1 MMMFRYN
8 FKYESILLV
17 RSKWILMLIAL
28 LILLFGFAT
37 YNGQQKTQKRKADI
51 EKVTA
56 EIQVSDLNMLKLL
69 DSVEQGLTVNAR
81 PWTIPNTPMAV
92 GNYHP
97 RVASKPPSELSFLA
111 TGQSDMFT
119 HFVKPTVRGDD
130 LALNFSEMTSPVQ
143 LLFGSFDVAFV
154 IIFLLPLLII
164 AFSYDVLSSERESGS
179 LRLLAAQPILLYKW
193 LLQKLALRFFWV
205 AIITIVALLLVFVA
219 NQVPVVNNFSAIL
232 TFLSISLAYAL
243 FWFALAFAVNLWAE
257 SSAKNAV
264 ALLGLW
270 VVFVLLIPSILN
282 QLGSTLYPMPSRG
295 LMINEMRTIKAEATE
310 RQDEI
315 LDNYLRDHPEYA
327 VNDTTQERSFWHS
340 YMASQNLI
348 KKKLEP
354 VLSEYENQLQKQQQL
369 LDRFTWLS
377 PAILIQ
383 GSMNQLA
390 DNGSESY
397 EGYRNQV
404 ISFAKEWRDHFLP
417 MLYNNQAFSSGDYSK
432 LPEFTYTPI
441 SGKSQSYVLLILLC
455 SGLAVLGF
463 GALRFYVSSAEK
475 HSII

>member
-1 MMMFRYN
+1 MLRYN
-8 FKYESILLV
+8 FKYESILLF
-17 RSKWILMLIAL
+17 RSKWIQVLIGI
-28 LILLFGFAT
+28 LIMLFGFAT

-56 EIQVSDLNMLKLL
+56 EIRTSDQNMLKLL
-69 DSVEQGLTVNAR
+69 DSVEHGLTVTAR

-143 LLFGSFDVAFV
+143 LLFGSFDLAFV

-193 LLQKLALRFFWV
+193 LMQKLALRFFWLA
-205 AIITIVALLLVFVA
+205 AITTATVLLVFLA
-219 NQVPVVNNFSAIL
+219 NQVPVSNNFSAIL
-232 TFLSISLAYAL
+232 SFLGISLTYVL

-282 QLGSTLYPMPSRG
+282 QLGSTLYPIPSRA
-295 LMINEMRTIKAEATE
+295 LMVNEMRTIKAEATE
-310 RQDEI
+310 RQDVI
-315 LDNYLRDHPEYA
+315 LDNYLRNHPEYA

-348 KKKLEP
+348 KKELEP
-354 VLSEYENQLQKQQQL
+354 VLSKYENQLQKQQQL
-369 LDRFTWLS
+369 LDHFTWLS
-377 PAILIQ
+377 PAILVQ
-383 GSMNQLA
+383 RSMNQLA

-397 EGYRNQV
+397 EGYRNRV
-404 ISFAKEWRDHFLP
+404 IVFAGEWRDHFLP
-417 MLYNNQAFSSGDYSK
+417 MLYNNQAFSSEDYGQ

-441 SGKSQSYVLLILLC
+441 NNQSQSSVLVILLC
-455 SGLAVLGF
+455 SGLVVLGV
-463 GALRFYVSSAEK
+463 GALRFYVSSDEK

>member
-1 MMMFRYN
+1 MFRYN
-8 FKYESILLV
+8 FKYESILLF
-17 RSKWILMLIAL
+17 RGRWIQVLNGL

-51 EKVTA
+51 ATINA
-56 EIQVSDLNMLKLL
+56 EIQASDQNILKLL
-69 DSVEQGLTVNAR
+69 DSVEQGLQVNTR
-81 PWTIPNTPMAV
+81 PWTVPNTPMAI

-97 RVASKPPSELSFLA
+97 RVASKPPSDLSFLA

-119 HFVKPTVRGDD
+119 HFVKPTVSGDD

-179 LRLLAAQPILLYKW
+179 LRLLAAQPISLYKW
-193 LLQKLALRFFWV
+193 LMQKLALRFFWV
-205 AIITIVALLLVFVA
+205 VVITTVTVLLVFVA
-219 NQVPVVNNFSAIL
+219 NQVPVANNFSTIL
-232 TFLSISLAYAL
+232 SFLAISLGYAL

-270 VVFVLLIPSILN
+270 VLFVLLIPSILN
-282 QLGSTLYPMPSRG
+282 QLGSTLYPIPSRA

-310 RQDEI
+310 RQDDI

-327 VNDTTQERSFWHS
+327 VNDTTQKRSFWHS
-340 YMASQNLI
+340 YMASQNLV
-348 KKKLEP
+348 KKELEP
-354 VLSEYENQLQKQQQL
+354 VLLTYENQLQKQQQL
-369 LDRFTWLS
+369 LDNFTWLS
-377 PAILIQ
+377 PAIVVQ

-404 ISFAKEWRDHFLP
+404 IAFAAEWRDHFLP
-417 MLYNNQAFSSGDYSK
+417 MLYNNQAFSSEDYAG
-432 LPEFTYTPI
+432 LPKFTYTPI
-441 SGKSQSYVLLILLC
+441 NNQSQSSVLLILLC
-455 SGLAVLGF
+455 SVSVVLGV

>member
-1 MMMFRYN
+1 MFRYN
-8 FKYESILLV
+8 FKYESILLF
-17 RSKWILMLIAL
+17 RSKWIQVLIGI

-56 EIQVSDLNMLKLL
+56 EIRTSDQNMLKLL
-69 DSVEQGLTVNAR
+69 DSVEQGLSVNAR

-164 AFSYDVLSSERESGS
+164 AFSYDVLSSEKESGS
-179 LRLLAAQPILLYKW
+179 LRLLAAQPVLLYKW
-193 LLQKLALRFFWV
+193 LIQKLALRFFWV
-205 AIITIVALLLVFVA
+205 AVITTVTIVLVFLA
-219 NQVPVVNNFSAIL
+219 NQVPLSNNFGAIL
-232 TFLSISLAYAL
+232 SFLGINLGYAL
-243 FWFALAFAVNLWAE
+243 FWFALAFAVSLWAG

-270 VVFVLLIPSILN
+270 VVFVLLIPSVLN
-282 QLGSTLYPMPSRG
+282 QLSGTLYPIPSRA

-315 LDNYLRDHPEYA
+315 LDN
-327 VNDTTQERSFWHS
+327 
-340 YMASQNLI
+340 
-348 KKKLEP
+348 
-354 VLSEYENQLQKQQQL
+354 
-369 LDRFTWLS
+369 
-377 PAILIQ
+377 
-383 GSMNQLA
+383 
-390 DNGSESY
+390 
-397 EGYRNQV
+397 
-404 ISFAKEWRDHFLP
+404 
-417 MLYNNQAFSSGDYSK
+417 
-432 LPEFTYTPI
+432 
-441 SGKSQSYVLLILLC
+441 
-455 SGLAVLGF
+455 
-463 GALRFYVSSAEK
+463 
-475 HSII
+475 